1 MIAQLLAEP
10 FFVLSCRPMCLP
22 LWAQQRSHDGTT
34 LPTLASTR
42 FRQRADAIGDLRCRA
57 LWGCCH
63 GFGSSC
69 LAGKNAFKS
78 SSRRETLTKCC
89 RHLHRSSSSWM
100 CRGRVRVSMP
110 VFTVTFSFSVS
121 SEVLLTQQDRDC
133 FVDIRGTGGHQG
145 THPAVRPAAV
155 CTVRLRV
162 MRPKTTSH
170 RAHLSLSAS
179 LLVPIVSI
187 NTLQTHV
194 HV

>member
-89 RHLHRSSSSWM
+89 RHFAHLHRSSSSWM

-110 VFTVTFSFSVS
+110 VLTVTISFSVS
-121 SEVLLTQQDRDC
+121 SEVLLTQQDRDS
-133 FVDIRGTGGHQG
+133 FADIRGTGGHQG
-145 THPAVRPAAV
+145 TQ
-155 CTVRLRV
+155 
-162 MRPKTTSH
+162 
-170 RAHLSLSAS
+170 LSDQQPCA
-179 LLVPIVSI
+179 P
-187 NTLQTHV
+187 
-194 HV
+194 

>member
-1 MIAQLLAEP
+1 
-10 FFVLSCRPMCLP
+10 MCLP
-22 LWAQQRSHDGTT
+22 LWTQQRLHDGADGTT
-34 LPTLASTR
+34 LRTLASTR

-78 SSRRETLTKCC
+78 SPRRETLTKCC

-110 VFTVTFSFSVS
+110 VFTVTISFSVS
-121 SEVLLTQQDRDC
+121 SEVLLTQQDRDS
-133 FVDIRGTGGHQG
+133 FVDIRGTGGSSG
-145 THPAVRPAAV
+145 HPAVRPAAV

>member
-1 MIAQLLAEP
+1 
-10 FFVLSCRPMCLP
+10 MCLP

-63 GFGSSC
+63 GLNTG
-69 LAGKNAFKS
+69 LGLPVLR

-89 RHLHRSSSSWM
+89 RHFAHLHRSSSSWM

-110 VFTVTFSFSVS
+110 VLTVTISFSVS
-121 SEVLLTQQDRDC
+121 SEVLLTQQDRDS
-133 FVDIRGTGGHQG
+133 FVDIRGTGGSSG
-145 THPAVRPAAV
+145 HPAVRPAAV

-162 MRPKTTSH
+162 MRPKSTSH

>member
-63 GFGSSC
+63 GLNTG
-69 LAGKNAFKS
+69 LGLPVLR

-110 VFTVTFSFSVS
+110 VWAVTISFSVS

-145 THPAVRPAAV
+145 TQ
-155 CTVRLRV
+155 
-162 MRPKTTSH
+162 
-170 RAHLSLSAS
+170 LSDQQPCA
-179 LLVPIVSI
+179 P
-187 NTLQTHV
+187 
-194 HV
+194 